1 MIRSLIAQVI
11 TMLVLINMV
20 LSAVHYQDFLENNG
34 WINIIDPCSW
44 FQWYFR
50 YWSDRRSEDDET
62 KIKRWKKM

>member
-20 LSAVHYQDFLENNG
+20 LSADFLENNG
-34 WINIIDPCSW
+34 WINKIDPCSW